1 MEGGE
6 DMIRKAGTEFFRSFI
21 MDKCERKVRQNS
33 I

>member
-6 DMIRKAGTEFFRSFI
+6 DMIRKARTESFSSFI